1 MAGSGSRCF
10 VTCDEHVQRALR
22 LTTELLD
29 LANEER
35 EDCHHDHCLLL
46 DGIVRDCAM
55 QIRKQALQS
64 VLELTD
70 ESERERSGKRDVDD
84 ATSPAHTVGIIP
96 PKRA

>member
-1 MAGSGSRCF
+1 LN
-10 VTCDEHVQRALR
+10 CDEHVQRALR

-35 EDCHHDHCLLL
+35 EDCQHDHCLLL
-46 DGIVRDCAM
+46 DGILRDCAL

-64 VLELTD
+64 VLELTKEEEKSG
-70 ESERERSGKRDVDD
+70 ESD
-84 ATSPAHTVGIIP
+84 AEDALSPARRAGFIP